1 MLRKEAALLAS
12 ASITVLFL
20 SLVGFYVG
28 PSTGVSAV
36 EAVSV
41 GVYWDLD
48 CTSPVESIDWGSL
61 SPGSSTMASVFVR
74 NEADADVRLS
84 LNTTG
89 WKPTHASED
98 IFLDWNYTRGPLRPE
113 DAAHTTLSLYVS
125 PRITNVTDF
134 SFDIVI
140 SATEDEGCTID
151 MFAALFAENPDVRVI
166 YPSDSPVKPLD
177 CRAATV
183 GDWLASTFIYMELA
197 NAAEGLDT
205 DDAFLDPATGEAQ
218 GGEGVGVVS
227 FGGPMVNPLVKHAES
242 DPTPPED
249 RAPIRYRGEGGVCF
263 FQRWDGRYIPG
274 ASLPVSVINEDQDLF
289 VIETFEDGRGRY
301 FLLCYGF
308 GWKGTYAA
316 GKYFHT
322 EVRPDLASY
331 PYTWVIVKWE
341 DKNGD
346 GFVNT
351 GADGDVY
358 TLVATGP

>member
-1 MLRKEAALLAS
+1 MLRKVVLLAS
-12 ASITVLFL
+12 ALITALFL
-20 SLVGFYVG
+20 SLVSFYVG

-36 EAVSV
+36 DAVSV
-41 GVYWDLD
+41 GVYWDRD
-48 CTSPVESIDWGSL
+48 CTSPVESIDWGNP
-61 SPGSSTMASVFVR
+61 SPGSSTMASIFVR
-74 NEADADVRLS
+74 NEADADVHLS

-89 WKPTHASED
+89 WKPTHASES

-113 DAAHTTLSLYVS
+113 ESVHTTLSLSIS
-125 PRITNVTDF
+125 PQITDVTDF

-151 MFAALFAENPDVRVI
+151 MFTVLFAENPEVRVI

-177 CRAATV
+177 CRPAMV
-183 GDWLASTFIYMELA
+183 CDWLASAFIYVELA
-197 NAAEGLDT
+197 NAVEGLDT
-205 DDAFLDPATGEAQ
+205 DDMFLDPATGEAQ
-218 GGEGVGVVS
+218 GEKGVGVVS

-242 DPTPPED
+242 DPTPPAD
-249 RAPIRYRGEGGVCF
+249 RAPIRSREEGGVCC
-263 FQRWDGRYIPG
+263 FQRWDGQDIPG
-274 ASLPVSVINEDQDLF
+274 ASLPASVINEDQDMF
-289 VIETFEDGRGRY
+289 VIETYEDGHGRY

-322 EVRPDLASY
+322 EVRPNLASY
-331 PYTWVIVKWE
+331 PYSWVIVKWQ
-341 DKNGD
+341 DNNGD

-351 GADGDVY
+351 GTDGDVY